1 MNDMLHISTQLT
13 RASDMSILDKY
24 MALKIVDYPCVRRD
38 GHDDEVAAMRDAPRW
53 KWSQAVRDAEPSPSF
68 IK

>member
-1 MNDMLHISTQLT
+1 
-13 RASDMSILDKY
+13 MSILDKY